1 MEIKRI
7 EMNPSPELA
16 QAWRN
21 SMLKLFAV
29 AKYLPIANAV
39 VAYTSRSRMEDW
51 AYRAGD
57 VPTFY
62 LGRVLRVFTDG
73 KHVSCV
79 VATKCGGMQS
89 LTDESRVIFPV
100 EVTRLGDVVLPKQH
114 FSQADKTPTKQQGD
128 KTLRVRLFYEGLGEK
143 LTGQPD
149 INDFRNTS
157 YHTGGYVPPE
167 ADCDRHGLQE
177 LLNRSSIVPG
187 VDTVAESPI
196 AVPEQASP
204 ALDLSD
210 LAQEFTKALR
220 SNGHPYHSLATTLL
234 GAFEQ
239 AAMGKGKERHANDLP
254 FVDQKILRLPA
265 QQGHPGGLI
274 YQVAKKALE
283 SERMAPDARIRELN
297 GVIVYASAAII
308 FTEGQQS

>member
-1 MEIKRI
+1 MEIKSI
-7 EMNPSPELA
+7 AMDPSAEFA

-51 AYRAGD
+51 AYRTGD

-73 KHVSCV
+73 KSVSCV

-89 LTDESRVIFPV
+89 LTDESRVLFPV

-114 FSQADKTPTKQQGD
+114 FSQADKTPTKPGAD
-128 KTLRVRLFYEGLGEK
+128 KTARVRLFYEGLGEK
-143 LTGQPD
+143 LTEQSGLRHVDSANAKKARGVAAVSHP
-149 INDFRNTS
+149 ISNA
-157 YHTGGYVPPE
+157 PE
-167 ADCDRHGLQE
+167 LAWIDEPAAQLAQ
-177 LLNRSSIVPG
+177 
-187 VDTVAESPI
+187 
-196 AVPEQASP
+196 AVEGTPRP
-204 ALDLSD
+204 ALLLSD
-210 LAQEFTKALR
+210 LAEEFIKALR
-220 SNGHPYHSLATTLL
+220 SSGHPYHPLATTLL